1 MDAAMQQ
8 WGRQP
13 LLRDN
18 WRLRNNPAP
27 AMTSMSRIAVASAA
41 IFLAFAS
48 LARAEWPDHP
58 IKWVVPFAP
67 GGANDLIARAAADG
81 VSKRLKQTI
90 LVENKPGA
98 GTIVGSEYAARSK
111 PDGYTFLIASAGTIT
126 NSMIRKDMPYKDEEI
141 VPVGMIAVAPS
152 VIVVNPAVPAANLK
166 EFIAWA
172 KAQGDKG
179 VNWSTAGV
187 GSTPHFVA
195 EMLKDAGV
203 TNLTIVPFK
212 SGSESVTAVMA
223 GNVQAT
229 SEASI
234 VVIPQIKAGKLKAI
248 ADTYETRITAYNSI
262 PPAKEQGYP
271 VVNIGHWAGLYAPAG
286 TPQPILDRMAAE
298 LLAVVKGKEFSD
310 KLVPQ
315 GIEPAPLTKA
325 GYVAFLTAERERLG
339 KIAKKAKMQVE

>member
-1 MDAAMQQ
+1 M
-8 WGRQP
+8 
-13 LLRDN
+13 
-18 WRLRNNPAP
+18 NPIA
-27 AMTSMSRIAVASAA
+27 RIAAASAA
-41 IFLAFAS
+41 FL
-48 LARAEWPDHP
+48 LALAPLAHADWPDHP

-67 GGANDLIARAAADG
+67 GGANDLIARAAAEG

-90 LVENKPGA
+90 LIENKPGA
-98 GTIVGSEYAARSK
+98 GTVVGSEFVARSK

-126 NSMIRKDMPYKDEEI
+126 NSMILKSMPYKDADI

-152 VIVVNPAVPAANLK
+152 VIVVNPAVPASNLK

-172 KAQGDKG
+172 RAQGDKG

-234 VVIPQIKAGKLKAI
+234 VVIPQIKGGKLKAI
-248 ADTYETRITAYNSI
+248 ADTYETRITAYNTL
-262 PPAKEQGYP
+262 PTAKEQGYAG
-271 VVNIGHWAGLYAPAG
+271 VNIGHWAGLYAPNG
-286 TPQPILDRMAAE
+286 TPQPVLDRMAAE
-298 LLAVVKGKEFSD
+298 LLTVVKSKEFAD

-315 GIEPAPLTKA
+315 GIEPAPLTHS
-325 GYVAFLTAERERLG
+325 GYLAFLTAERERLG
-339 KIAKKAKMQVE
+339 RIAKKAKMQVD